1 MLFFYG
7 GKKIEKCFH
16 CGNKCI
22 TKKICF
28 NKFFFCCDGCLTIY
42 NLIEKS
48 NLKKF
53 YELNKNP
60 GFSPETE
67 KKYNFSFLDTK
78 TIFSKIVSFSDK
90 NFTLVRFTIPSI
102 HCSSCIWLL
111 ENLNKLEKKIIN
123 STVNF
128 TKKSI
133 YITYKNSGY
142 KLSDLAKLLTKIGY
156 KPSITYGNSITL
168 YKSNFFV
175 YKIVISFFCFGNIM
189 LLSFPEY
196 LGSNRDEWFITHNTF
211 FRLIMFFLSLPI
223 ICFSSID
230 YIKSA
235 FLGLKNKSLNIDFSI
250 SLGILV
256 LYFRSLYEIISNI
269 GSGYFDSLS
278 GLVFFLLLGK
288 FLQFKTYKYLSFDN
302 NYQYFLPIYSTKL
315 INNLEKNIL
324 ISNLKKGDFIIIKN
338 EEIIPA
344 DSILIEGLAIIDN
357 SFITGESN
365 IKSKKLGDYIYAGA
379 KQKGGRI
386 KLKIVKDVDKSYL
399 HNLWIN
405 EAFRNKKNIINTKL
419 NLISKY
425 FTLFILIIS
434 VISGIFWYFKNV
446 NRVFE
451 IISSILIVACPCGL
465 ALSPSFIFGNVI
477 HILGK
482 KGFYIRD
489 IYSIEQI
496 SKITSIIFDK
506 TGTITELEKSN
517 IKFIGP
523 KLELN
528 KKLKIISLLK
538 NSNHPLCKIISNNL
552 NETENKLSNLNEL
565 VTNFEESPGKGIKG
579 LVNGIEIK
587 AGKSNNYDFLS
598 SDNFKN
604 EKKTTKVYISF
615 DKKKIGYFLVKNF
628 YRKNLKKILKFLGKK
643 YKILILSGDNDKEK
657 KYLKSLLPAK
667 SKLDFFQSPMDKYKK
682 IKNLQKIGEKVLMFG
697 DGINDSIALKQSD
710 IGIVISNNQSFCPN
724 CDIIMDA
731 SSFDKIPIFFKYS
744 NISSKLVRISF
755 VISIIYNLLGLSF
768 AITGN
773 LTPIIAAILMPL
785 SFISVLIF
793 SLLSTWITAYKLKII
808 K

>member
-1 MLFFYG
+1 
-7 GKKIEKCFH
+7 
-16 CGNKCI
+16 
-22 TKKICF
+22 
-28 NKFFFCCDGCLTIY
+28 
-42 NLIEKS
+42 
-48 NLKKF
+48 
-53 YELNKNP
+53 
-60 GFSPETE
+60 
-67 KKYNFSFLDTK
+67 
-78 TIFSKIVSFSDK
+78 
-90 NFTLVRFTIPSI
+90 
-102 HCSSCIWLL
+102 
-111 ENLNKLEKKIIN
+111 
-123 STVNF
+123 
-128 TKKSI
+128 
-133 YITYKNSGY
+133 
-142 KLSDLAKLLTKIGY
+142 
-156 KPSITYGNSITL
+156 
-168 YKSNFFV
+168 
-175 YKIVISFFCFGNIM
+175 M

-196 LGSNRDEWFITHNTF
+196 LGSNRDEWFRTHNTF

-223 ICFSSID
+223 IFFSSID
-230 YIKSA
+230 YIQSA

-288 FLQFKTYKYLSFDN
+288 FFQLKTYKYLSFDN
-302 NYQYFLPIYSTKL
+302 NYQYFIPIYTTKL

-405 EAFRNKKNIINTKL
+405 EAFRNKKNNTKL

-489 IYSIEQI
+489 ISSIEQI
-496 SKITSIIFDK
+496 YKITSIIFDK

-538 NSNHPLCKIISNNL
+538 NSNHPLCKIISN
-552 NETENKLSNLNEL
+552 KLSNLNETEL

-587 AGKSNNYDFLS
+587 AGKSNNYDFLRNAIAHFTDWIIAHVHIGTLGWNGFLAFGVIYWLVEKLWNTKIYS
-598 SDNFKN
+598 KLYANIHFFIGTLGILVYVIPMYLSAIRQSKMWKQFN
-604 EKKTTKVYISF
+604 EDGSLTN
-615 DKKKIGYFLVKNF
+615 KNF
-628 YRKNLKKILKFLGKK
+628 V
-643 YKILILSGDNDKEK
+643 
-657 KYLKSLLPAK
+657 KS
-667 SKLDFFQSPMDKYKK
+667 
-682 IKNLQKIGEKVLMFG
+682 
-697 DGINDSIALKQSD
+697 
-710 IGIVISNNQSFCPN
+710 
-724 CDIIMDA
+724 
-731 SSFDKIPIFFKYS
+731 
-744 NISSKLVRISF
+744 
-755 VISIIYNLLGLSF
+755 VISIIPYYKIRFIGGLFYMLGMIFMIYNIYKTIKKGYFIKNEACKSITDSKKEFEVETFHNWLEKKPITFFLLSLIVVSIGGIVEILPNMIIKSNTPTLTSVRPYTPLELEGRDLYIREGCNGCHSQMVRPFRDEVVRYREYSKAGEFVYDHPFLWGSKRTGPDLAREGGKNPSSWHFKHMYDPRSTSPGSIMPRYPWLIYRKLDKSKTLLKMKVMKKLGVPYLEKDIENAYNYLDRQAGLIEKEIYKESPEIKQQINF
-768 AITGN
+768 QKKVYGKKFFP
-773 LTPIIAAILMPL
+773 LKEREIIAI
-785 SFISVLIF
+785 ISYLQRLGKDIQG
-793 SLLSTWITAYKLKII
+793 ID
-808 K
+808 

>member
-1 MLFFYG
+1 M
-7 GKKIEKCFH
+7 EKCFH

-22 TKKICF
+22 TNKICF

-78 TIFSKIVSFSDK
+78 TIFRKIVSFSDK
-90 NFTLVRFTIPSI
+90 NFTIVRFTIPSI

-156 KPSITYGNSITL
+156 KPSITYGNLNSIPI
-168 YKSNFFV
+168 YNRNFFV

-196 LGSNRDEWFITHNTF
+196 LGSNRDEWFRTHNTF

-223 ICFSSID
+223 IFFSSID
-230 YIKSA
+230 YIQSA

-288 FLQFKTYKYLSFDN
+288 FLQLKTYKYLSFDN

-357 SFITGESN
+357 SFLTGESN

-405 EAFRNKKNIINTKL
+405 EAFRKKKNIINTKL

-489 IYSIEQI
+489 ISSIEQI
-496 SKITSIIFDK
+496 YKITSIIFDK

-538 NSNHPLCKIISNNL
+538 NSNHPLCKIISN
-552 NETENKLSNLNEL
+552 KLSNLNETELVTNL

-587 AGKSNNYDFLS
+587 AGKSNNSLS

-604 EKKTTKVYISF
+604 EKKTTKVSISF

-628 YRKNLKKILKFLGKK
+628 YRKNLKKIFKFLGKK

-667 SKLDFFQSPMDKYKK
+667 SKLYFFQSPMDKYKK

-768 AITGN
+768 ALTGN

-785 SFISVLIF
+785 SFLSVLIF

>member
-1 MLFFYG
+1 M
-7 GKKIEKCFH
+7 
-16 CGNKCI
+16 
-22 TKKICF
+22 
-28 NKFFFCCDGCLTIY
+28 
-42 NLIEKS
+42 
-48 NLKKF
+48 
-53 YELNKNP
+53 
-60 GFSPETE
+60 
-67 KKYNFSFLDTK
+67 
-78 TIFSKIVSFSDK
+78 
-90 NFTLVRFTIPSI
+90 
-102 HCSSCIWLL
+102 
-111 ENLNKLEKKIIN
+111 
-123 STVNF
+123 
-128 TKKSI
+128 
-133 YITYKNSGY
+133 
-142 KLSDLAKLLTKIGY
+142 
-156 KPSITYGNSITL
+156 
-168 YKSNFFV
+168 V

-223 ICFSSID
+223 IFFSSID
-230 YIKSA
+230 YIKYA

-288 FLQFKTYKYLSFDN
+288 FLQLKTYKYLSFDN
-302 NYQYFLPIYSTKL
+302 NYQYFIPIYSTKL

-365 IKSKKLGDYIYAGA
+365 IKYKKLGDYIYAGA
-379 KQKGGRI
+379 KQQGGRI

-405 EAFRNKKNIINTKL
+405 EAFRKKKNIINTKL

-489 IYSIEQI
+489 ISSLEQI
-496 SKITSIIFDK
+496 YKITSIIFDK
-506 TGTITELEKSN
+506 TGTITDLEKSN

-528 KKLKIISLLK
+528 KKFKIISLLK
-538 NSNHPLCKIISNNL
+538 NSNHPLCKIIYNKFSNL
-552 NETENKLSNLNEL
+552 NETEL

-587 AGKSNNYDFLS
+587 AGKSNNSDFLS
-598 SDNFKN
+598 SDN

-628 YRKNLKKILKFLGKK
+628 YRNNLKKIFKFLGKK

-667 SKLDFFQSPMDKYKK
+667 SKLYFFQSPMDKYNK

-710 IGIVISNNQSFCPN
+710 IGIVISNHQSFCPN

-731 SSFDKIPIFFKYS
+731 SYFDKIPIFFKYS
-744 NISSKLVRISF
+744 NISYKLVIISF